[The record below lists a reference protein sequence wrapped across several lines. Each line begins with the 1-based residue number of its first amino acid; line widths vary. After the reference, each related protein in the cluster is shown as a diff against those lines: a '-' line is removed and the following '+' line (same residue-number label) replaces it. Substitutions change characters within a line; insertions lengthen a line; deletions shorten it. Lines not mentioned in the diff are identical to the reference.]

1 MSKDFHETYAEEQVG
16 PPPERS
22 TGFVFAA
29 IAAIVGYVFADSLL
43 TLGICAALSLGFL
56 AISLVR
62 PTLLRPLNIVWFR
75 FSLLLHKIVNP
86 IILGLMFVVAI
97 IPFGFVMRFW
107 RDPMR
112 RKRPQGTTY
121 WIDREPS
128 APDTHSMSNQ
138 F

>member
-1 MSKDFHETYAEEQVG
+1 MSKDFHEKYVQDEVG

-22 TGFVFAA
+22 TGFVFAVV
-29 IAAIVGYVFADSLL
+29 AAIVGYFFADNLL

-56 AISLVR
+56 AVSLIR
-62 PTLLRPLNIVWFR
+62 PSLLRPLNIVWFR
-75 FSLLLHKIVNP
+75 FSLLLHKIINP

-97 IPFGFVMRFW
+97 VPFGFVMRFW

-112 RKRPQGTTY
+112 RKQPDGNTY
-121 WIDREPS
+121 WIDREPR
-128 APDTHSMSNQ
+128 ALETHSMSNQ